1 MSHLVQKVVDSG
13 MFPGTLS
20 SYEVSSFPQL
30 LLLPR
35 LDCPDIKIPLLL
47 LLPSPRQHL
56 RRHLSAQLELVDLL
70 RLHLRRLERHDQLSL
85 AHLLRFRDSLRAH
98 RRSACLLERRGAAQ
112 DACDA
117 SPPLP
122 RVRGAAAAP
131 GESSGATPSE
141 CLYTASGPEQSSGP
155 DEDSAEAS
163 LQLERAEAA
172 WKKGIGVHE
181 RGAESAV
188 GEGQGDTSGDR
199 SEANSA
205 SRSLPLLPGASLQ
218 ASDDSRER
226 TEEGF
231 GGLSKN
237 ADAQPPCSGKTEA
250 HVADLQRRLTQT
262 RSLLTLLQDQF
273 HLQQQCLE
281 RELRRPDQTDACS
294 LACSEVCL
302 CGCCLLPDK
311 STGEP
316 RRAADRCHQRE
327 EIRDTRRALES
338 GDRNSRP
345 HGPRTLEHATPRSQI
360 SSSGSHSSSSV
371 PSSYSS
377 ASSFSS
383 SSSSSC
389 PSSSSSSCSSS
400 SSPLPS
406 SSSFA
411 SSLPSSS
418 LSSVPS
424 CFASSASPDACSRFG
439 VESVSALFSGPT
451 AAAVAAPFLVI
462 YAHGNGSDIGDV
474 HARSALLAERLQAS
488 FLLFDYPGYGK
499 YAGAA
504 DEASVDATLR
514 SVLAFA
520 IHCLGWPPQKIV
532 LWGTSI
538 GTGPCTRAA
547 CSLAHAARQLR
558 PRPGPTLDI
567 PNAKSSEKQ
576 DRRREARKEPNGG
589 ERGEQGEQREARER
603 NDEREGKML
612 GFGGSLRRSKKRADA
627 FCVGEAP
634 SSREEREEA
643 TENRQKEGR
652 RKGTNFSSFIA
663 GVAAAVAGERGA
675 GLATKLGT
683 WIERDNPE
691 DSEGEGEET
700 NDSCHSGAPNTFGDF
715 NSEET
720 LASASLMSS
729 SRCSA
734 SSLPSHSSLTSSSS
748 SSPASFS
755 PLPSTHG
762 AYPFGG
768 GSSSDIQAVSSGS
781 QAAAS
786 ASSFSLPVTSRLAS
800 LPVPA
805 GLVLQCPYRSITHA
819 AAAFVPSL
827 VARALVSSGWNV
839 ENEVLSC
846 DCPVLWIHGQADELF
861 PWEGSLAML
870 DAYRQVCELRRSRA
884 AATAA
889 LGAQLAADSHA
900 TEPATEPL
908 ASGDA
913 AAFGRLDREETDP
926 KVETA
931 LVAAQ
936 SAFMRRDVEEWAIGH
951 FPEDATH
958 GEFDFRK
965 DLVEP
970 VQRLMKRSQQRC
982 VEAFAGEIVSLWT
995 SCMQPSLPAS
1005 SAGVVFEAFRAFF
1018 ASPAP
1023 HGPLDGVSSPH
1034 ESPAGGLA
1042 SRDSRGF
1049 APRLRFLLP
1058 PHVLCGLTLSHPL
1071 VQPLRPTVGDYF
1083 ALRTLNS
1090 SRPGTKD
1097 ASLRGWLR
1105 GDVSLFGLGGVS
1117 HLWSAKADASGNEE
1131 TLSSASMDSG
1141 VVSEDEEDWHGGE
1154 ETEGETAASEGIR
1167 LASVPCSSEGVA
1179 RGPPAFVEDSEGGS
1193 WRKGRA
1199 EREGHS
1205 VAETSS
1211 LRSMSAPSATDAA
1224 LSSSDA
1230 PASLHSRLDEKP
1242 PHARAV
1248 SQSASV
1254 SSRSASISS
1263 RSSVSSWSSVSS
1275 RSAGSSRSSV
1285 SSPASVSVSTA
1296 PRFLRPRPRWGAVAR
1311 ALAARAERAK
1321 KARRHRGRKRA
1332 LSAFSPDLSLAPW
1345 ISLPPLQETLLQ
1357 NFCSL
1362 PALLAWVAHRYSLF
1376 LSRLLQ
1382 VARER
1387 FAADRSGVLGESNC
1401 FLAEV
1406 EFFVRRL
1413 YVLLQPSLF
1422 VDAVYKR
1429 TRKGLQ
1435 RNKERQGEVRSERDA
1450 NRGQDREGACDGQ
1463 DRDGQGGDARM
1474 QGDTRQGTEAGG
1486 ECDEDIC
1493 YTLDSLVI
1501 AGVRI
1506 RLSTPSESTRE
1517 DLHRLQSP
1525 HSASASLPGMLS
1537 VEYLP
1542 LRRPPGVAG
1551 AVSDFQSRRG
1561 ARHRE
1566 RRGVAW
1572 PSNLKAPPVR
1582 ERDSGGFGREDTDK
1596 RASRSGHATA
1606 RRPRPQARRRQ
1617 KYFARPRLS
1626 PLHLL
1631 FPAPKF
1637 LIFPVFV
1644 PPLPSLSLTVQWL
1657 MDALALLF
1665 EKGREGAGGD
1675 SSLRASPLTSASPN
1689 RPVSPRV
1696 ALTPS
1701 CDSDPSTLLQAP
1713 LFSRVRGKLK
1723 LGSRSE
1729 GAWRVREK
1737 NTEECVGRSS
1747 GAPQSGHGIPP
1758 LVQEELLKGKKTQ
1771 ISILFADQLLK
1782 QLLSSPLRPA
1792 FEALG
1797 AQPVLGRLSPR
1808 LSSGSSSGSVA
1819 EEPADQSRG
1828 FPVVVG
1834 SGSDFIAGG
1843 NFFPFGWDVL
1853 FLLLFRC
1860 HIPSYLPRLVP
1871 PLFLSPPPCAGNS
1884 RVNGVTSQSSSSSCP
1899 QSSSPSSSFSSF
1911 SPCSFLSSLSVSCVG
1926 SQSRWGEDPG
1936 TVFWGAQLAEQLA
1949 QRRGPSPAPFS
1960 KPFPW
1965 ISPEAVKQMT
1975 VAAARMRAASLASSL
1990 AFCLPLSL
1998 GWASSPQGS
2007 VAERQEPVRPVPLSQ
2022 NARDFPRVFHWEQ
2035 LSPAHSLL
2043 VQTSQVA
2050 AVASALD
2057 LSHAAHADF
2066 LLWSARASGQLG
2078 GEEAG
2083 EKKDGM
2089 QERHKTR
2096 ETSRGIGGDT
2106 RETGP
2111 VQGGWRGDRR
2121 REASPLSVGLPPSL
2135 IRGVFLASEEVRSRE
2150 EKRLEQA
2157 TAQEEKKTPREE
2169 KGSALSFF
2177 SFAAKRRR
2185 ERKGARADV
2194 QDIACPVRD
2203 EARGRE
2209 ERGEARGE
2217 RGGEEAREA
2226 AREPVKE
2233 PQKESEMEKRLL
2245 AFFRDSFVFSQPK
2258 FFLSERA
2265 RDAGHT
2271 SYLHLPDRLLAALCV
2286 ALRRYDPEQ
2295 REGSEPEADRRGEA
2309 FFSESR
2315 SGESCRRDDLEHRRE
2330 TDGSQNPK
2338 DAKIRI
2344 DDVATPFLRAC
2355 READPSEQSRR
2366 QGVPAP
2372 GTVEWSGNTETEA
2385 KVATPSGSSS
2395 FFASSA
2401 PQTSSSS
2408 SSIAPPR
2415 AKRGGETGE
2424 VPREEAKETDRG
2436 WGAPADRGNDRTLP
2450 PFSRPLS
2457 SCSPTGSASRGKNV
2471 APAALFLSGA
2481 GDCHRLDTERDAGD
2495 GTVFR
2500 EKEKERQEEKRE
2512 KEREER
2518 GFYGDDGNLAVCE
2531 APLRRPSPDS
2541 WDVAFFRVSSP
2552 VGGPRPAV
2560 FAVSPP
2566 ETPTV
2571 QDEQREL
2578 AEWCF
2583 LAALIRAELA
2593 TVSLL
2598 RRAPTAGR
2606 DRQVKQGDREETA
2619 EQGNALSGAL
2629 RSTGRACESA
2639 EEKRGSRAA
2648 TQHVEKKDD
2657 EEELLRLALRAS
2669 SVHGLAAAASP
2680 SLPFHPLTVAL
2691 ERLLLYV
2698 LDQVYRFDS
2707 APSSRRL
2714 PRLSLAPFSAPLAPF
2729 LPAPLPMKSRSS
2741 GSCSSQ
2747 VSRDSDRGTPQSV
2760 PSPRPERSGSSS
2772 LPPGGPPSL
2781 VPSRPEVP
2789 VSHFAFPARVSSA
2802 GSSSLGSADQRSSVG
2817 RLGTH
2822 AVFSGPAPVG
2832 AKRRGA
2838 GETAAETLGVP
2849 EPCEAQRSRAGPTTL
2864 VFKNSAGAIAF
2875 LRARSMANSDGLN
2888 DTKQVT
2894 EGSRDA
2900 EARRFSSVP
2909 SDSCGRARTAET
2921 KEKRRP
2927 TLPPIEIRNEL
2938 LPGPRSV
2945 DRVSLETQQD
2955 VQQGRG
2961 GPPSLPLEGEE
2972 LHCLGRGVSAA
2983 SAAGALQQLHALAP
2997 QSRLLPSVQE
3007 LKNQRITETPAPR
3020 ISVLKTP
3027 TPTRT
3032 PTLPVAEGKQ
3042 QDERVTP
3049 AGPPAGICLQGFSD
3063 RRQTGTTASP
3073 PTTEGF
3079 SFPVPGQTTQEVEGP
3094 MWLSSDGC
3102 TNIFPWGGCLSVACA
3117 GVSAPAQRDLQ
3128 ASWAPEGQPERVPG
3142 PETEAEG
3149 RLPGDKAS
3157 CPPNGPAVSES
3168 VFLKRS
3174 LHMRECS
3181 GTGPYGDST
3190 PVWVA
3195 QPLRPMRLL
3204 PSHPPVPLPVA
3215 RESSE
3220 PKGDTRGSHSGGSR
3234 FEDVARNSDGKDSTE
3249 NKFHARE
3256 SFLSGSSRSL
3266 NPVHL
3271 QGVPASLAPTGAPQV
3286 AGVSL
3291 RPLSSAVLQPLPLS
3305 VFPQHDKHGRRLVES
3320 LQKDGQRRG
3329 LSETRE
3335 FPGPQKLDE
3344 FLRDST
3350 ESASGAT
3357 LSLAANGERDAVNAT
3372 SHQQARDCLGTHMT
3386 LGQVPH
3392 KVEQLD
3398 FFRRGE
3404 FVVDKEEAR
3413 SGEIRK
3419 LGQFGCVQN
3428 AGGKER
3434 TDTSSSRESEGADP
3448 IFAVD
3453 NLLSG

>member
-1 MSHLVQKVVDSG
+1 MSHLVQKVVNSG

-35 LDCPDIKIPLLL
+35 LDCPDTKIPLLL
-47 LLPSPRQHL
+47 LLLSPRQHL
-56 RRHLSAQLELVDLL
+56 RRHLSAQVELVNLL
-70 RLHLRRLERHDQLSL
+70 RLHLRSLERHDQLSL
-85 AHLLRFRDSLRAH
+85 AHLIRFRDSLRAH
-98 RRSACLLERRGAAQ
+98 RRGAAQ
-112 DACDA
+112 DACGA
-117 SPPLP
+117 SPSLP
-122 RVRGAAAAP
+122 RVRGAAAAA
-131 GESSGATPSE
+131 GESSGASSSE
-141 CLYTASGPEQSSGP
+141 CLSTALGPEESSGL
-155 DEDSAEAS
+155 DEGSAEAS
-163 LQLERAEAA
+163 LQLERAEGA
-172 WKKGIGVHE
+172 WERGIGVHTG
-181 RGAESAV
+181 GAKSAM

-205 SRSLPLLPGASLQ
+205 PRSLSLLLGASLQ
-218 ASDDSRER
+218 AAEDSKAR
-226 TEEGF
+226 TEEGS
-231 GGLSKN
+231 GGSSKN
-237 ADAQPPCSGKTEA
+237 ADAEPPCSEKTETQ
-250 HVADLQRRLTQT
+250 VANLRRRLTQT
-262 RSLLTLLQDQF
+262 RAFLALLQDQF

-281 RELRRPDQTDACS
+281 RELQRPDHTDDRS

-311 STGEP
+311 STEES

-327 EIRDTRRALES
+327 ERRDARRAVES
-338 GDRNSRP
+338 EDGNSRP
-345 HGPRTLEHATPRSQI
+345 HGPRTVGHATPRSQI
-360 SSSGSHSSSSV
+360 SSSGSHSSSAV
-371 PSSYSS
+371 PSSC
-377 ASSFSS
+377 SSFSS
-383 SSSSSC
+383 SSSSS
-389 PSSSSSSCSSS
+389 
-400 SSPLPS
+400 
-406 SSSFA
+406 
-411 SSLPSSS
+411 SLPSS
-418 LSSVPS
+418 LCFVPS
-424 CFASSASPDACSRFG
+424 CFASSVSPAASSGFG

-451 AAAVAAPFLVI
+451 AAAVAAPFLII

-474 HARSALLAERLQAS
+474 HARSALLAQRLQAS

-520 IHCLGWPPQKIV
+520 IHRLGWPPQKIV

-558 PRPGPTLDI
+558 PRPGATLET
-567 PNAKSSEKQ
+567 PNAKGSEKQ
-576 DRRREARKEPNGG
+576 DRRREARGEQNGG
-589 ERGEQGEQREARER
+589 ERERSDQR
-603 NDEREGKML
+603 DGKMA
-612 GFGGSLRRSKKRADA
+612 GFGGSSRRSKRRADV
-627 FCVGEAP
+627 FCAGEAP
-634 SSREEREEA
+634 SPREEREEA
-643 TENRQKEGR
+643 TENKQKEGR

-683 WIERDNPE
+683 WIERDDPE
-691 DSEGEGEET
+691 DSEGEET
-700 NDSCHSGAPNTFGDF
+700 NDSRPWGAPNTFGDSH
-715 NSEET
+715 SEET
-720 LASASLMSS
+720 FASASLMSCS
-729 SRCSA
+729 TCSA

-748 SSPASFS
+748 SSPGSFL
-755 PLPSTHG
+755 PLPSAHVPD
-762 AYPFGG
+762 PFRG
-768 GSSSDIQAVSSGS
+768 GSSSYLQAVSSGS
-781 QAAAS
+781 RAAAS
-786 ASSFSLPVTSRLAS
+786 ASTFALPVASRLAS

-861 PWEGSLAML
+861 PWEGSLAMF

-884 AATAA
+884 AAAANAA
-889 LGAQLAADSHA
+889 LGAQLAADTHA
-900 TEPATEPL
+900 AEAATEPL
-908 ASGDA
+908 APGDA

-926 KVETA
+926 KVEAA
-931 LVAAQ
+931 LVAAH
-936 SAFMRRDVEEWAIGH
+936 SAFVRRDVEEWAIGH
-951 FPEDATH
+951 FPENATH

-982 VEAFAGEIVSLWT
+982 VEAFAGEILALWT

-1005 SAGVVFEAFRAFF
+1005 SSGVVLESFRAFF

-1023 HGPLDGVSSPH
+1023 HGPLDVVSSRH

-1042 SRDSRGF
+1042 SRGSRDTRGF

-1058 PHVLCGLTLSHPL
+1058 PHFLCGLTLSHPL
-1071 VQPLRPTVGDYF
+1071 VQTLRPTVGDYF
-1083 ALRTLNS
+1083 ALRALNS
-1090 SRPGTKD
+1090 SQPGTKD

-1117 HLWSAKADASGNEE
+1117 HLWSAKADESGNEE
-1131 TLSSASMDSG
+1131 TVSSASMDSG
-1141 VVSEDEEDWHGGE
+1141 LVSEDEEDWHGGE
-1154 ETEGETAASEGIR
+1154 GAEGETAATEATR
-1167 LASVPCSSEGVA
+1167 LASVSCLSEGVA
-1179 RGPPAFVEDSEGGS
+1179 RGPPAFVEDGEGDS

-1199 EREGHS
+1199 EGEGHP
-1205 VAETSS
+1205 VAETFS
-1211 LRSMSAPSATDAA
+1211 LRSISAPSATDAA

-1230 PASLHSRLDEKP
+1230 PASLHSRLAEK

-1248 SQSASV
+1248 SRSASV
-1254 SSRSASISS
+1254 
-1263 RSSVSSWSSVSS
+1263 
-1275 RSAGSSRSSV
+1275 SSRSSV
-1285 SSPASVSVSTA
+1285 SSPASVSVSTT
-1296 PRFLRPRPRWGAVAR
+1296 PRLLGSRPRWGAVAR

-1357 NFCSL
+1357 NFRSL
-1362 PALLAWVAHRYSLF
+1362 PALLAWVADRYSLF

-1382 VARER
+1382 VARDR
-1387 FAADRSGVLGESNC
+1387 LAADRSGVLGESNC
-1401 FLAEV
+1401 FLADV

-1422 VDAVYKR
+1422 VDAVYKQ
-1429 TRKGLQ
+1429 TGKGVP
-1435 RNKERQGEVRSERDA
+1435 RNKERQGAMRSERRDA
-1450 NRGQDREGACDGQ
+1450 NRGRDRQGACEGQ
-1463 DRDGQGGDARM
+1463 DRDRLGGDRRM
-1474 QGDTRQGTEAGG
+1474 QDDTRQGTEAGG
-1486 ECDEDIC
+1486 ECDEDAC

-1517 DLHRLQSP
+1517 DLHLLQSP
-1525 HSASASLPGMLS
+1525 HSASSASLPGMLS

-1561 ARHRE
+1561 TRRRE

-1572 PSNLKAPPVR
+1572 PSNLKAASVR
-1582 ERDSGGFGREDTDK
+1582 ERDSGGFGREPGLSGRGRGDTDK
-1596 RASRSGHATA
+1596 RASQLGHAPA
-1606 RRPRPQARRRQ
+1606 RRPRPRARRRR

-1637 LIFPVFV
+1637 LTFPVFV

-1657 MDALALLF
+1657 MDALALLL
-1665 EKGREGAGGD
+1665 EKGREGAARD
-1675 SSLRASPLTSASPN
+1675 SSLRAFPLTSGSPN
-1689 RPVSPRV
+1689 RPVSARV
-1696 ALTPS
+1696 ALSPS
-1701 CDSDPSTLLQAP
+1701 CDSDPSPLLHAP
-1713 LFSRVRGKLK
+1713 VFSRVREKLEP
-1723 LGSRSE
+1723 GSRSE
-1729 GAWRVREK
+1729 GVWRVREK
-1737 NTEECVGRSS
+1737 NTEESVGRSS
-1747 GAPQSGHGIPP
+1747 GAPQSGSGIPP
-1758 LVQEELLKGKKTQ
+1758 HVQEELLKGRKKQ

-1792 FEALG
+1792 FETLG

-1808 LSSGSSSGSVA
+1808 PSARSSSGAVA

-1834 SGSDFIAGG
+1834 SGSDFIGGG

-1871 PLFLSPPPCAGNS
+1871 PLFLSPPPSAGNS

-1899 QSSSPSSSFSSF
+1899 QSSSPSSSSSSSS
-1911 SPCSFLSSLSVSCVG
+1911 SPCSFLSSVAVSCVG

-1936 TVFWGAQLAEQLA
+1936 TVFWGAQLAQQLA
-1949 QRRGPSPAPFS
+1949 QRRGPSPTPLS
-1960 KPFPW
+1960 KTVPW
-1965 ISPEAVKQMT
+1965 LSPEAVKQMS

-2007 VAERQEPVRPVPLSQ
+2007 VAERQEPVKPLPLSQ
-2022 NARDFPRVFHWEQ
+2022 NARELPRVFHWEQ

-2043 VQTSQVA
+2043 VQTSQVV

-2057 LSHAAHADF
+2057 VSHAAHADF

-2083 EKKDGM
+2083 EKKDGI
-2089 QERHKTR
+2089 QEREKTR
-2096 ETSRGIGGDT
+2096 ETCRGIGGDT
-2106 RETGP
+2106 RGTGP
-2111 VQGGWRGDRR
+2111 VQGGWRGDRG
-2121 REASPLSVGLPPSL
+2121 REASPLRVGLPPSL

-2150 EKRLEQA
+2150 ERRVEQA
-2157 TAQEEKKTPREE
+2157 TVQEEERGSREE

-2177 SFAAKRRR
+2177 SFAAKRRG

-2209 ERGEARGE
+2209 DRGEAGGE
-2217 RGGEEAREA
+2217 RGGEGAREA
-2226 AREPVKE
+2226 AREAVKG
-2233 PQKESEMEKRLL
+2233 PQEESEMEKRLL

-2258 FFLSERA
+2258 FFLSERE
-2265 RDAGHT
+2265 RGAGHT
-2271 SYLHLPDRLLAALCV
+2271 SSLRLPDRLLAALCV
-2286 ALRRYDPEQ
+2286 ALRRHDPGQ
-2295 REGSEPEADRRGEA
+2295 REGSEPEADRREEF
-2309 FFSESR
+2309 FFSESG
-2315 SGESCRRDDLEHRRE
+2315 SGESCRRDELEHLRE

-2338 DAKIRI
+2338 DEKIRI
-2344 DDVATPFLRAC
+2344 DDVATPFLRAY
-2355 READPSEQSRR
+2355 READSSERSRR
-2366 QGVPAP
+2366 QRVPAP
-2372 GTVEWSGNTETEA
+2372 GTVEWSGHTEREA
-2385 KVATPSGSSS
+2385 NLEKPSGLFSV
-2395 FFASSA
+2395 FASS
-2401 PQTSSSS
+2401 PRTSSSS
-2408 SSIAPPR
+2408 SSTAPPR

-2424 VPREEAKETDRG
+2424 VQRVEAKDTADRG
-2436 WGAPADRGNDRTLP
+2436 WDAAADRGNARTLP

-2457 SCSPTGSASRGKNV
+2457 SSSPTVSASRGKNV

-2481 GDCHRLDTERDAGD
+2481 GDCRGLDTERDAGD
-2495 GTVFR
+2495 GSVFKAK
-2500 EKEKERQEEKRE
+2500 EKKERQEEKNE
-2512 KEREER
+2512 EREER
-2518 GFYGDDGNLAVCE
+2518 GLSGDDGNLAVCE

-2541 WDVAFFRVSSP
+2541 WDVAFFRVASP
-2552 VGGPRPAV
+2552 LGGSRRAGL
-2560 FAVSPP
+2560 AVSPP
-2566 ETPTV
+2566 ETPTA

-2598 RRAPTAGR
+2598 RRAPRAER
-2606 DRQVKQGDREETA
+2606 HRQIKQRDREEIA
-2619 EQGNALSGAL
+2619 EQGDGLSSAL

-2639 EEKRGSRAA
+2639 EEKRGNRAA
-2648 TQHVEKKDD
+2648 TQHSEKKDD
-2657 EEELLRLALRAS
+2657 EEELLHLALRAS

-2729 LPAPLPMKSRSS
+2729 LPAPLSTKSRSS
-2741 GSCSSQ
+2741 GSCSSH
-2747 VSRDSDRGTPQSV
+2747 VSRDSDRGDPQSA
-2760 PSPRPERSGSSS
+2760 PSPLPESPGSAS
-2772 LPPGGPPSL
+2772 LTPRGPPSL
-2781 VPSRPEVP
+2781 VPSRPAVP
-2789 VSHFAFPARVSSA
+2789 LSHFAFPARVLSA
-2802 GSSSLGSADQRSSVG
+2802 GSSSLGSAADQRSSVG
-2817 RLGTH
+2817 RLE
-2822 AVFSGPAPVG
+2822 A
-2832 AKRRGA
+2832 RA
-2838 GETAAETLGVP
+2838 GEPAAETLGVP
-2849 EPCEAQRSRAGPTTL
+2849 EPCEAQRAGAGPTTL

-2875 LRARSMANSDGLN
+2875 LRARSTANSDGLN
-2888 DTKQVT
+2888 DTKQAT
-2894 EGSRDA
+2894 DGSRDA

-2921 KEKRRP
+2921 KGKRRP
-2927 TLPPIEIRNEL
+2927 TLPPIEIRNVL
-2938 LPGPRSV
+2938 LPGTRSV
-2945 DRVSLETQQD
+2945 DRLSVETQQD
-2955 VQQGRG
+2955 VQKGHRG
-2961 GPPSLPLEGEE
+2961 PSSLPLEGEE

-2983 SAAGALQQLHALAP
+2983 SAAGALNQLHALAP
-2997 QSRLLPSVQE
+2997 HSRLLPAVQE

-3020 ISVLKTP
+3020 ISTLRTP
-3027 TPTRT
+3027 TPPRT
-3032 PTLPVAEGKQ
+3032 PTLVSVAEAQQ
-3042 QDERVTP
+3042 QDEGVTP
-3049 AGPPAGICLQGFSD
+3049 KGPPAGVGLQGFSD
-3063 RRQTGTTASP
+3063 MRQTGTTASP
-3073 PTTEGF
+3073 PTTDSF

-3102 TNIFPWGGCLSVACA
+3102 TNTFPWGGCYSVACA
-3117 GVSAPAQRDLQ
+3117 GVSARAQRDRQ
-3128 ASWAPEGQPERVPG
+3128 VSWASEGQPELVPG
-3142 PETEAEG
+3142 TETETGG

-3157 CPPNGPAVSES
+3157 CPPSGPPSVSES
-3168 VFLKRS
+3168 VFLNRS
-3174 LHMRECS
+3174 LHMREFS
-3181 GTGPYGDST
+3181 GADPYGDST
-3190 PVWVA
+3190 PVGVG
-3195 QPLRPMRLL
+3195 QQLRPMRLL
-3204 PSHPPVPLPVA
+3204 PSHLPFPLFPVT
-3215 RESSE
+3215 RESSK
-3220 PKGDTRGSHSGGSR
+3220 PNGDTRDSQSRGSR
-3234 FEDVARNSDGKDSTE
+3234 FEDVARNSGGKDTTE
-3249 NKFHARE
+3249 KKKFHARE
-3256 SFLSGSSRSL
+3256 SVLSGSSCSL

-3271 QGVPASLAPTGAPQV
+3271 QGVPAALAPTGVPQV

-3291 RPLSSAVLQPLPLS
+3291 RHLSSAVLQPLPLS
-3305 VFPQHDKHGRRLVES
+3305 IFSQHDKNGRLPVES
-3320 LQKDGQRRG
+3320 FQKDDQRRG

-3335 FPGPQKLDE
+3335 FPGPQQLDE
-3344 FLRDST
+3344 FLRNST

-3357 LSLAANGERDAVNAT
+3357 LSLPADGERDAVNVT
-3372 SHQQARDCLGTHMT
+3372 SHQQAREHLGTHVT
-3386 LGQVPH
+3386 LGQIPR
-3392 KVEQLD
+3392 KVEQLG
-3398 FFRRGE
+3398 FFRRGG
-3404 FVVDKEEAR
+3404 FVVDKEEEAH
-3413 SGEIRK
+3413 SGEVRK
-3419 LGQFGCVQN
+3419 LGQFRCVLN
-3428 AGGKER
+3428 AGGEER